1 MGLER
6 MSIGDD
12 LVIVTHW
19 IIQSSLRSCYGLLDI
34 IQPSPG
40 IGNQHIRVRTDT
52 PTNIM
57 HRRGA
62 RPTHNLKIGAVTLC
76 VDWRQVLIKQSDPL
90 CRLVLIK
97 QSDPL
102 CRLVLF
108 YRVTLCVG
116 NRVTLCVVV
125 SRSDI
130 FFSSNGSI
138 SQCQ

>member
-1 MGLER
+1 

-90 CRLVLIK
+90 CRLVL
-97 QSDPL
+97 
-102 CRLVLF
+102 F